1 MPASAARGISRAY
14 GANAT
19 MISATATAD
28 TTPDHC
34 DTAPACWLIAERVS
48 EPDPGMH

>member
-19 MISATATAD
+19 MISATTAAD

-48 EPDPGMH
+48 EPEPGMH